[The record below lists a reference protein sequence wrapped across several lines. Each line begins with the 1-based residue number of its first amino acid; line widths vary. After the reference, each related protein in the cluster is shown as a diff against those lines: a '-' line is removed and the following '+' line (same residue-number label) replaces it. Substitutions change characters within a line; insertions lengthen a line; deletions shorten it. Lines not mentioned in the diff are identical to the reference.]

1 MNDMCYY
8 INVIQHD
15 ATLVSLKKKQ
25 ADSISEMYVFNIQM
39 KMRLVSK
46 FIIQF
51 LWQVRADGP
60 AEQDESQVFLIDY
73 YKLSPHVKILC
84 RVSKDCSQ
92 IANEIG
98 DVRAATDEVARSK
111 VRVRKGD
118 LENQPNS
125 SGFR

>member
-60 AEQDESQVFLIDY
+60 AEQDESQVF
-73 YKLSPHVKILC
+73 
-84 RVSKDCSQ
+84 
-92 IANEIG
+92 
-98 DVRAATDEVARSK
+98 
-111 VRVRKGD
+111 
-118 LENQPNS
+118 
-125 SGFR
+125 